1 MHKFFASIVK
11 EFLILLRDYAG
22 IATLFIMP
30 AAMIIVITLV
40 QDSAF
45 KNYRE
50 TKIPIIIVNNDNDTL
65 GDAIEKGLIESAFFD
80 IARQYEGKALDE
92 ETTRKLVAEGKFQVG
107 IVIAKGTSDKIRQ
120 NAKFKANKIL
130 TNLGFPIGVS
140 DVEEVTD
147 SVNLQIYI
155 DPVLRKSFKSSVVT
169 SLDKYTS
176 KIETSIALK
185 MFIDEMAKIFPKFKD
200 MEFENIELIHLK
212 ETYASNSEM
221 TIIPNS
227 TQHNVPS
234 WTMFAMF
241 FIVIPLAGSMIKER
255 EDGSMFR
262 LMTMPGSYFTVMSAK
277 ATVYLIVCILQFL
290 LMLLE
295 GIFVLP
301 LMGMPMLDLGT
312 NYLGLAI
319 IGLASAFAATGYGI
333 AVGTIANTQTQASSF
348 GSVSIIILAALGG
361 VWVPVYMMPGFMKD
375 VAIFSPLNWG
385 LNAFYDIFV
394 RNSDIKTILPDSIRL
409 FSFFIVCSLIS
420 IWYFRV
426 KYRN

>member
-11 EFLILLRDYAG
+11 EFLILFRDYAG
-22 IATLFIMP
+22 IATLFVMP
-30 AAMIIVITLV
+30 AVMIIVITLV

-50 TKIPIIIVNNDNDTL
+50 TKIPVILINYDKDTL
-65 GDAIEKGLIESAFFD
+65 GNAIEKGIIESSFFD
-80 IARQYEGKALDE
+80 ISKEYKGKVLDE
-92 ETTRKLVAEGKFQVG
+92 NTTRQLVADGKFQVG
-107 IVIAKGTSDKIRQ
+107 IIIAKGTSAKIRQ

-130 TNLGFPIGVS
+130 TNLGFPIAVS
-140 DVEEVTD
+140 DVEEVKD
-147 SVNLQIYI
+147 SVNLQVYI

-169 SLDKYTS
+169 TLDKYTS

-185 MFIDEMAKIFPKFKD
+185 MFIEEMAKIFPKFKD
-200 MEFENIELIHLK
+200 MEFENIELIHIK
-212 ETYASNSEM
+212 ETYASKSEM

-262 LMTMPGSYFTVMSAK
+262 LMTMPGSYYTVMAAK
-277 ATVYLIVCILQFL
+277 ASVYMVVCILQFL
-290 LMLLE
+290 LMLFE
-295 GIFVLP
+295 GIFILP

-319 IGLASAFAATGYGI
+319 IGLASAFAATGYGML
-333 AVGTIANTQTQASSF
+333 VGTFATTQTQASSF

-375 VAIFSPLNWG
+375 VSSFSPLNWG
-385 LNAFYDIFV
+385 LDAFYDIFV

-420 IWYFRV
+420 IGYFRF

>member
-1 MHKFFASIVK
+1 MHKFIASFVK
-11 EFLILLRDYAG
+11 ELLILVRDFAG

-30 AAMIIVITLV
+30 ISMIIVITLV

-50 TKIPIIIVNNDNDTL
+50 TRIPIILVNNDHDSL
-65 GDAIEKGLIESAFFD
+65 GDAIEKGLDKSAFFE
-80 IARQYEGKALDE
+80 IAKKHKDKPLDE
-92 ETTRKLVAEGKFQVG
+92 PTTRKLVAEGKYQVG
-107 IVIAKGTSDKIRQ
+107 IIIPEGTTAKIRQ

-130 TNLGFPIGVS
+130 SNLGFPIPLT

-147 SVNLQIYI
+147 SVNVQIYI
-155 DPVLRKSFKSSVVT
+155 DPVLRKSFKSSVLT

-185 MFIDEMAKIFPKFKD
+185 MFIEEMAKIFPKFKD
-200 MEFENIELIHLK
+200 MEFENIEIIHLK
-212 ETYASNSEM
+212 ETYASESEM

-262 LMTMPGSYFTVMSAK
+262 LMTMPGSFFNVMSAK
-277 ATVYLIVCILQFL
+277 ALVYLIVCMLQFVS
-290 LMLLE
+290 MLLV
-295 GIFVLP
+295 GIYILP
-301 LMGMPMLDLGT
+301 LLGLPMLELGT
-312 NYLGLAI
+312 NYLGLGI
-319 IGLASAFAATGYGI
+319 IALSSAFAATGFGM
-333 AVGTIANTQTQASSF
+333 AVGTIASSQTQASSF

-375 VAIFSPLNWG
+375 VSIISPLNWG

-409 FSFFIVCSLIS
+409 FSFFILCTLIS
-420 IWYFRV
+420 FGYFRL